1 MGAWKVP
8 GYAEE
13 RELGRGSSGRVVS
26 AVNEETGRPVAIKY
40 LHESLVWDREFLT
53 RFRAEADLLRSL
65 DVPQVVRVLDY
76 LEAPG
81 QGAAIVME
89 LVEGVSLH
97 EMISRHGATS
107 PEAALAVL
115 KGSLGGLA
123 AAHRLG
129 IVHRDYKPEN
139 VLVDQAGASKLADF
153 GVAVKEGRSV
163 PAAGTRLYMAP
174 EQWEGAPAS
183 PSSDIY
189 AATAVFFECLT
200 GKTPFSGRD
209 LRHQHETAAV
219 PVEQVDEPLRTL
231 IEYGM
236 AKDPADRPSDAAALM
251 AELDELAEDA
261 YGPDWEDLGRG
272 ELAESAA
279 ALLGLLPTGTA
290 GGGTGL
296 TLASTWIGRHR
307 RAVIA
312 ATALALAVVVGAT
325 AAALVLPGSG
335 THSHV
340 PPSAASPS
348 HSSYALDSSQV
359 VVTAAAAPQVTVS
372 SCAKPATFS
381 YSAALT
387 TTAPGSVS
395 YRWVYS
401 SGPAGQ
407 VQTLRFPTAGT
418 QQVSGGTV
426 QAQAAGSGWAEVQLV
441 APGGPVS
448 NKARYSLMCATP
460 GAVTATAAARP
471 AIASVT
477 CGTPPPAVTFTGS
490 VHSAKAGTVAYY
502 WAQSD
507 GTSTATAH
515 LTFRAPGTLPVLPL
529 TITPVS
535 DTASGGATLVVTS
548 PGKAASK
555 LATYVVSCSPP
566 GSTPSPSPSP
576 APGVHLVLTAGV
588 SPAADNVACDARPP
602 TFTFTGS
609 ITASQAT
616 TVSYLWRVNGVSSAA
631 RTLTFFQAGTQTVA
645 QYPYTPATDTMRSSG
660 VLVITSPQSVQSN
673 AASFTLSC
681 TSVTV
686 SVSGLSSSPGT
697 TQQAQCPGESRNG
710 HATFTISAVLTTQ
723 AAGTI
728 SIDWQRSDGTTA
740 VQDGIAVSTAGTTVT
755 DTVTVSARSS
765 PFTDT
770 LQVTTPGVTGSSQPI
785 ALNVTCAGHGQG
797 QGGD

>member
-1 MGAWKVP
+1 MSAWKVP

-13 RELGRGSSGRVVS
+13 RELGRGGSGRVVL

-53 RFRAEADLLRSL
+53 RFRAEAELLMSL
-65 DVPQVVRVLDY
+65 DVPQVVHVLDY

-89 LVEGVSLH
+89 LVAGVSLH

-139 VLVDQAGASKLADF
+139 VLVDQAGASKLSDF

-183 PSSDIY
+183 PSTDIY

-200 GKTPFSGRD
+200 GRTPFSGRD

-231 IEYGM
+231 IARGM

-251 AELDELAEDA
+251 AELDELAADA
-261 YGPDWEDLGRG
+261 YGPDWEDRGRG
-272 ELAESAA
+272 ELAESAV
-279 ALLGLLPTGTA
+279 ALLGLLPIGTA
-290 GGGTGL
+290 GGGSGL
-296 TLASTWIGRHR
+296 TLAATWIGRHR
-307 RAVIA
+307 RTAIAVAALAVAVVVA
-312 ATALALAVVVGAT
+312 ATATALGF
-325 AAALVLPGSG
+325 PGSG

-340 PPSAASPS
+340 PQSAALAP

-359 VVTAAAAPQVTVS
+359 MVTAAATPQVTVS
-372 SCAKPATFS
+372 SCAKPATFT

-426 QAQAAGSGWAEVQLV
+426 QARVAGSGWAEVQLV

-448 NKARYSLMCATP
+448 NKARYSLLCATP

-529 TITPVS
+529 TITAVS

-548 PGKAASK
+548 PSKAASK
-555 LATYVVSCSPP
+555 LATYALSCRPP

-576 APGVHLVLTAGV
+576 TPGVRLVLSAGV
-588 SPAADNVACDARPP
+588 SPAAANVACGASPP
-602 TFTFTGS
+602 AFTFTGS
-609 ITASQAT
+609 ITASGAT
-616 TVSYLWRVNGVSSAA
+616 KVSYLWRVDGASSAA

-645 QYPYTPATDTMRSSG
+645 PYAYTPATDTLQSSG
-660 VLVITSPQSVQSN
+660 VLVITSPQSAQSN
-673 AASFTLSC
+673 AASFALSC
-681 TSVTV
+681 NAVTATV
-686 SVSGLSSSPGT
+686 SSLSSSPAG
-697 TQQAQCPGESRNG
+697 TQQAQCPGDSQSGRV
-710 HATFTISAVLTTQ
+710 TFTVSAVITTSM
-723 AAGTI
+723 ADTI
-728 SIDWQRSDGTTA
+728 SIEWQRSDGTTA
-740 VQDGIAVSTAGTTVT
+740 VQNGVAVSPAGATVT

-770 LQVTTPGVTGSSQPI
+770 LNVTSPGVSAGSQSTV
-785 ALNVTCAGHGQG
+785 LNVSCQG
-797 QGGD
+797 QGHGGD